1 MFGIGWAD
9 SSLSISST
17 TYKLRVES
25 GAFSSGWG
33 NQSNAAAVHL
43 FGGNLVA
50 RPVLRLYPKQC
61 GIDKAGESVSRQTFP
76 KLSHF
81 IDIFPRLPHSE
92 GMEMKLKAIPVL
104 MLAMLSSSL
113 VHAVDITGAGSTF
126 AAPIYAKWADAYHK
140 SGGGKINYQG
150 IGSSGGIKQI
160 QAKTVDF
167 AGSDAPL
174 KDVELTKD
182 GLFQFPTV
190 VGGVVPAINVPGIK
204 AGEITLSGP
213 VLGDIY
219 LGKIKK
225 WNDPAIVALNP
236 KVKLP
241 DLDIAVVRR
250 ADGSGTSFIW
260 TNYLSKVNPEWKS
273 KVGEGTTVAWPT
285 GSGGKGNDG
294 VAAFVQRLPGTIGYV
309 EWAYAKQNHM
319 IYTAM
324 KNESGA
330 VVEPTTE
337 TFKAAAA
344 GADWKKSFYQILT
357 NEPGKDAW
365 PVVGATF
372 VLLHTVQDKPEQAKE
387 TLKFFEW
394 SFKNGT
400 SAADSLDYISL
411 PQSVVSEIENQW
423 KVRVKDA
430 TGKSVAP

>member
-1 MFGIGWAD
+1 
-9 SSLSISST
+9 
-17 TYKLRVES
+17 
-25 GAFSSGWG
+25 
-33 NQSNAAAVHL
+33 
-43 FGGNLVA
+43 
-50 RPVLRLYPKQC
+50 
-61 GIDKAGESVSRQTFP
+61 
-76 KLSHF
+76 
-81 IDIFPRLPHSE
+81 
-92 GMEMKLKAIPVL
+92 MKLKAISVL
-104 MLAMLSSSL
+104 MLTMLSSPL
-113 VHAVDITGAGSTF
+113 VHATDITGAGSTF

-140 SGGGKINYQG
+140 AGGGKINYQG

-174 KDVELTKD
+174 KDEELVKD

-190 VGGVVPAINVPGIK
+190 VGGVVAAINVPGVK

-260 TNYLSKVNPEWKS
+260 TNYLSKVSPEWKS

-294 VAAFVQRLPGTIGYV
+294 VAAFVQRLPGAIGYV
-309 EWAYAKQNHM
+309 EWAYAKQNRM

-324 KNESGA
+324 KNGSGA

-411 PQSVVSEIENQW
+411 PQSVVGEIESQW
-423 KVRVKDA
+423 KVKVKDA
-430 TGKSVAP
+430 TGKPVAP

>member
-1 MFGIGWAD
+1 MRVSLFAIVILALGTGIA
-9 SSLSISST
+9 
-17 TYKLRVES
+17 
-25 GAFSSGWG
+25 
-33 NQSNAAAVHL
+33 QAA
-43 FGGNLVA
+43 
-50 RPVLRLYPKQC
+50 
-61 GIDKAGESVSRQTFP
+61 
-76 KLSHF
+76 
-81 IDIFPRLPHSE
+81 
-92 GMEMKLKAIPVL
+92 
-104 MLAMLSSSL
+104 
-113 VHAVDITGAGSTF
+113 DITGAGSTF
-126 AAPIYAKWADAYHK
+126 AAPIYTKWADAYQK
-140 SGGGKINYQG
+140 SGGGKVNYQG

-174 KDVELTKD
+174 KDDQLAKD

-273 KVGEGTTVAWPT
+273 KVGEGTTVSWPT
-285 GSGGKGNDG
+285 GTGGKGNDG
-294 VAAFVQRLPGTIGYV
+294 VAAFVQRLPGAIGYV

-319 IYTAM
+319 VYAAM
-324 KNESGA
+324 KNEAGA
-330 VVEPTTE
+330 VVQPGTE

-372 VLLHTVQDKPEQAKE
+372 VLLHTAQDKPDQGKE
-387 TLKFFEW
+387 TLKFFDW
-394 SFKNGT
+394 AFKNGS

-411 PQSVVSEIENQW
+411 PESVVSEIKSQW
-423 KVRVKDA
+423 KEKVKDA
-430 TGKSVAP
+430 SGKPIAP